1 MIAIVGPL
9 LAGTLA
15 ILGGAAWLLGR
26 PLPEESAQG
35 RNKIEDLR
43 PSHAQHLPQ
52 LRQSLASADTR
63 YVRRK
68 TPQEIGNVWRDDRQ
82 KVLRSF
88 LSGVAQDYA
97 RLERLASEVG
107 SLSVHVSKREGF
119 RKAWFRVRF
128 RTSYRVLSV
137 EIAAR
142 RRCSMGRLTRL
153 TGLVANLSAD
163 TENAM
168 ERLHMGSATRGPVN
182 SALNS

>member
-1 MIAIVGPL
+1 MIAALVFL
-9 LAGTLA
+9 LAGFFA
-15 ILGGAAWLLGR
+15 ILAGAVWLLGR

-35 RNKIEDLR
+35 RNKIEDLH
-43 PSHAQHLPQ
+43 PSHAKHLPQ

-63 YVRRK
+63 YMRQK
-68 TPQEIGNVWRDDRQ
+68 TPQEIGNVWRDDRR

-97 RLERLASEVG
+97 RLERLASEVD
-107 SLSVHVSKREGF
+107 SLSARASKRAGF
-119 RKAWFRVRF
+119 RKALFRVRF

-153 TGLVANLSAD
+153 TDLVANLSAD
-163 TENAM
+163 TETAM
-168 ERLHMGSATRGPVN
+168 ERLHMGPATRGPVN
-182 SALNS
+182 SPLNS